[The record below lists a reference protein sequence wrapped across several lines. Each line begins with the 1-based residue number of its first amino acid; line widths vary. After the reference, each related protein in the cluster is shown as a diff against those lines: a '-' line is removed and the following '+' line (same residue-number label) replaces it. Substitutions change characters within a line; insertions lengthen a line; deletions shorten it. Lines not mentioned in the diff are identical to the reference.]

1 MKHALIFNVHTIN
14 IRRPGGAYRIASF
27 LREHGWDI
35 EVIEWTM
42 HWSQEEL
49 HELCKSRIT
58 NNTVFVGYSCFFS
71 EWNDHVEKLAT
82 WIKKTYPNVKQ
93 LTGSQSKPRME
104 SDAVD
109 YYLTGFGE
117 YAILEL
123 LKYITGNGPAPNFD
137 PKYFGSK
144 KVITANHFYPAFPMK
159 RLMIKYE
166 DRDFIEPNDWL
177 TMEFSRGCKFKCLYC
192 NFPVLGVK
200 GDYTR
205 DADDYYIQMMDAY
218 DRFGVTSY
226 YASDETFNDRSEKIT
241 KFADVTRKM
250 PFKPWFSGF
259 IRGDLLVSRKQDW
272 EPLAELGFLGQFYGI
287 ESMNHETSKAIG
299 KGMHPDK
306 LLPGL
311 LEARNYF
318 KTHNRKCYRGVIALM
333 VGLPYESKESLQ
345 KSFQWLIN
353 NWQGEAIEVWPLE
366 IPIDYKTD
374 VLSTLSVNWEKY
386 GYREIPLEN
395 LPKLKNRFTE
405 VKHGISNLH
414 WENEYMNFH
423 EARLIADDFRSMAKE
438 KCRFNVNS
446 YGLDNLIQI
455 GLTIEQALE
464 FHSDNEQSDYLLL
477 KQTMD
482 SRISAYKEKKL
493 SI

>member
-1 MKHALIFNVHTIN
+1 MKHALIFNIHTIN

-42 HWSQEEL
+42 HWTQEEL
-49 HELCKSRIT
+49 QELCRSRIT
-58 NNTVFVGYSCFFS
+58 DNTVFVGYSCFFS
-71 EWNDHVEKLAT
+71 EWNTHVEDLAQF
-82 WIKKTYPNVKQ
+82 IRKDYPEVKQ
-93 LTGSQSKPRME
+93 ITGSQSKPRME
-104 SDAVD
+104 STAVD

-123 LKYITGNGPAPNFD
+123 LKYITGNGPAPSFD

-159 RLMIKYE
+159 SLMVKYE
-166 DRDFIEPNDWL
+166 DRDFLEPTDWL

-205 DADDYYIQMMDAY
+205 DADDYYVQMMDAY
-218 DRFGVTSY
+218 DRFGITNY

-287 ESMNHETSKAIG
+287 ESMNHETAKAIG

-318 KTHNRKCYRGVIALM
+318 KTHHRKLYRGVIALM
-333 VGLPYESKESLQ
+333 VGLPYESKDSVNKSLD
-345 KSFQWLIN
+345 WLVN
-353 NWQGEAIEVWPLE
+353 NWQGEAFELWPLE

-386 GYREIPLEN
+386 GYREIKFDN
-395 LPKLKNRFTE
+395 LPKLKNRFAE

-414 WENEYMNFH
+414 WENDYMNFD
-423 EARLIADDFRSMAKE
+423 EARHISDNFRSKANKE
-438 KCRFNVNS
+438 YKFTINS
-446 YGLDNLIQI
+446 YGLDNFIQL
-455 GLTIEQALE
+455 GMTIDEALE
-464 FHSDNEQSDYLLL
+464 YREEPSTPHYANLQKIMDERINDY
-477 KQTMD
+477 KH
-482 SRISAYKEKKL
+482 KKL